1 VTPGVGEEPEIVVL
15 LAEQVIMPPMADAPG
30 ATKSPDTVAV
40 AVEVQEL
47 TGFVTVR
54 V

>member
-1 VTPGVGEEPEIVVL
+1 VGEEPEIVVL
-15 LAEQVIMPPMADAPG
+15 LVEQVIMPPLAEAPG
-30 ATKSPDTVAV
+30 VVKSPATVAV

-47 TGFVTVR
+47 TGFVTVK